1 MKLWPIIL
9 AVLIIS
15 SFLTIKH
22 ILAVNEFTDQ
32 CVKRTEE
39 QKQFILTLKANDAAL
54 CSTFEGIMR
63 QRCSAYIANEPALCA
78 PSDLDCTAIASK
90 NTSLCAE
97 PICKA
102 LASSDASYCQ
112 ELSDPTYCTN
122 LATLNAEALVSDEE
136 SCKKT
141 ANIPWI

>member
-1 MKLWPIIL
+1 MKLWPIIP
-9 AVLIIS
+9 AVLIILVV
-15 SFLTIKH
+15 FIVKH
-22 ILAVNEFTDQ
+22 FIAVNEFTDQ
-32 CVKRTEE
+32 CVERTEE
-39 QKQFILTLKANDAAL
+39 QKQFILALKEKDAAL
-54 CSTFEGIMR
+54 CTTFEGIMQ

-78 PSDLDCTAIASK
+78 PADLDCTAIASK
-90 NTSLCAE
+90 NISLCVE

-122 LATLNAEALVSDEE
+122 LATFNAEAFVPNKE
-136 SCKKT
+136 SCKNA